1 MPSEKELLEQL
12 VNLVSRELEG
22 QGAELEDLRE
32 RFHEI
37 DKLLAVQIA
46 KASTISALAAGLI
59 SIGVSFLTK

>member
-12 VNLVSRELEG
+12 VSLVSRELEG
-22 QGAELEDLRE
+22 QATEIESLRE